1 MFENKAIDEVKNFLK
16 LKINLSL
23 PANKI
28 LGIDEIKQYLSRKIS
43 LEQAFDHTFIRTRRY
58 IKRQKTWSRGHMKD
72 WKRIYN
78 SNFDILTKKIIN
90 LTSSS

>member
-1 MFENKAIDEVKNFLK
+1 MFENKAIDEVAKFLR
-16 LKINLSL
+16 LKINPSL

-28 LGIDEIKQYLSRKIS
+28 LGIEEIKQYLNKKIS
-43 LEQAFDHTFIRTRRY
+43 LEEAFKVTFIRTRRY